1 MASQRAKALRGR
13 NLAVGGVVAA
23 CAFGMSLY
31 PMFAVRKTREGGLQQ
46 RDGALSGSQIQRGQF
61 INTGSQDIGRDPD
74 WDFERN
80 EWRGRRVEI
89 KR

>member
-1 MASQRAKALRGR
+1 MAARRAAMRQR

-23 CAFGMSLY
+23 FAFGMSLY
-31 PMFAVRKTREGGLQQ
+31 PMFAVRRHQEGGLQQ
-46 RDGALSGSQIQRGQF
+46 RDDSLSGSQIQRGQYL
-61 INTGSQDIGRDPD
+61 NTGSTDIGRDPD
-74 WDFERN
+74 WDFQNN

>member
-1 MASQRAKALRGR
+1 M
-13 NLAVGGVVAA
+13 N
-23 CAFGMSLY
+23 
-31 PMFAVRKTREGGLQQ
+31 LQQ
-46 RDGALSGSQIQRGQF
+46 CEGALSGSQIQRGQF

-74 WDFERN
+74 WDFEHN